1 MIESPEPWHVSI
13 IVPVYNGGEAFVRC
27 LDALA
32 ALAPPPGE
40 IVVVDDGSS
49 DGSSA
54 RAQRASFRVL
64 HTGSV
69 RSGPASARNLGARQ
83 AQGEIL
89 FFLDADVEVR
99 HDAVAQIIEPFHG
112 APCLAA
118 AYGSYDDAPV
128 ASNFVSQYKNL
139 FHHFVH
145 QDASGAGTSFWA
157 GCGAIRR
164 DIFLRLGGFNTAYK
178 RPSIEDIELGYRLK
192 KMGYQTQL
200 LKCLQVTHL
209 KQWTLG
215 SLLENDVRDR
225 ALPWAQLILREREF
239 PADLNL
245 KVSHRLSVVLVF
257 VMLGALA
264 STIVAPAGLMAAG
277 ACALLL
283 LVLNL
288 RLYRFFASRR
298 GLWFVLRAIPLHW
311 FYYLYSGSAFALGVV
326 MWLQSQ
332 PQTHGAGHG

>member
-54 RAQRASFRVL
+54 RAQQASFRVL

-99 HDAVAQIIEPFHG
+99 HDAVAQIIEPFCD

-118 AYGSYDDAPV
+118 AYGSYDDAPA

-215 SLLENDVRDR
+215 SLLESDVRDR

-288 RLYRFFASRR
+288 RLYRFFAARC
-298 GLWFVLRAIPLHW
+298 GVWFVLRAIPLHW
-311 FYYLYSGSAFALGVV
+311 SYYLYSGSAFALGVV
-326 MWLQSQ
+326 MWLQSL
-332 PQTHGAGHG
+332 PQAHGAEHG